1 MSKTILKTLAVAAFA
16 MIAGYN
22 VYQAHSE
29 TEGMSELALA
39 NVEAL
44 AAGEGVGITCS
55 AKCNGGIGKCWVR
68 SGGAFCIFSSIYD
81 SCTGL
86 TCVRSDGSQYNSL
99 QFL

>member
-1 MSKTILKTLAVAAFA
+1 MKKVFKTLFVVAAAF
-16 MIAGYN
+16 
-22 VYQAHSE
+22 VLSYQAYGEMKKNES
-29 TEGMSELALA
+29 SELVLA

-55 AKCNGGIGKCWVR
+55 AKCNDGIGKCWVR
-68 SGGAFCIFSSIYD
+68 SGGAFCIFSGSIYD

-99 QFL
+99 